1 MRTQFKY
8 LLMILQGSTV
18 LAFGQSGMTTLELK
32 DLSSFN
38 PQAGNWM
45 IVGDITMDRNIAIGH
60 HEIAG
65 EEQRKKKPKKA
76 TEEVPGAVI
85 YEEGSGILLNMNT
98 PDKKD
103 QLLTNWEHGDIAL
116 ELEVMLPKGSNS
128 GIYMQGRYEVQLL
141 DSWGVKYPKFSDMGG
156 IYRNFESASEKRYIG
171 KAPLVN
177 AAKAPGLWQTLKISF
192 RAPRFDASG
201 KKTANARFERVEL
214 NGAVIHDHV
223 EVPLPTGGPV
233 SPGEAAIGPLMI
245 QGDHGPVAFR
255 HIRYRLLHD
264 SEVTLTDLSYKVYLG
279 TFQSEQQFRDRSP
292 DKKGQLEALTWEAAG
307 RNNDFA
313 ILFDGTVHIP
323 EDGNYT
329 FRLYRR
335 GTGRLTLNGEDLGAD
350 ENARSISLT
359 EGSYPVEVV
368 YYKNENWYQPLL
380 GLFVESESTH
390 RKTLHAFNS
399 RPPAVDLIPP
409 IYVDVEGETK
419 LLRAFLD
426 FEGDRDRRL
435 THTMAVGEPGGSNYI
450 YDLKSGTL
458 LCIWRGGFVEATP
471 MWFSTGDGS
480 FRPVGAVQYLFTE
493 PQLALLDHQQAP
505 FPNKSG
511 EDFRGKGYALD
522 EEGKPVFT
530 YLYKGGTVTDKLT
543 PVQGD
548 QMIRRTVSFSNLA
561 TGQHYYKLAEGTR
574 ITRLRDGSYAVNDK
588 QYYLRP
594 GSGTESF
601 VREVA
606 GKQELVVKA
615 EGQPIQYDLIW

>member
-1 MRTQFKY
+1 MF
-8 LLMILQGSTV
+8 MILQGSTA
-18 LAFGQSGMTTLELK
+18 LALAQSGMTTLELK
-32 DLSSFN
+32 DLSSFD

-45 IVGDITMDRNIAIGH
+45 IVGDVTMDRNISIDH
-60 HEIAG
+60 QEIVG
-65 EEQRKKKPKKA
+65 EEERKGKAKKP
-76 TEEVPGAVI
+76 TEQVPGAVR
-85 YEEGSGILLNMNT
+85 YEEGSGILLNMHT

-128 GIYMQGRYEVQLL
+128 GIYMQGRYEVQLQ

-156 IYRNFESASEKRYIG
+156 IYRNFESVSEKRYMG

-177 AAKAPGLWQTLKISF
+177 AAKAPGLWQTLKINF

-223 EVPLPTGGPV
+223 EVPLPTGGAIGPE
-233 SPGEAAIGPLMI
+233 EAAIGPLMI

-255 HIRYRLLHD
+255 NIRYRLLRD
-264 SEVTLTDLSYKVYLG
+264 SNVTLTDLSYKVYLG
-279 TFQSEQQFRDRSP
+279 TFQSEQEFRDRSP

-307 RNNDFA
+307 QNNNFA

-329 FRLYRR
+329 LRLFRR
-335 GTGRLTLNGEDLGAD
+335 GTGRLTLNGEDLGSS
-350 ENARSISLT
+350 ENPRSIPLT
-359 EGSYPVEVV
+359 KGSYPVEIV
-368 YYKNENWYQPLL
+368 YYKNENWYEPLL
-380 GLFVESESTH
+380 GLFVESENTH

-399 RPPAVDLIPP
+399 LPPAVDLIPP

-426 FEGDRDRRL
+426 FEGDRKRRL

-458 LCIWRGGFVEATP
+458 VCMWRGGFVEATP
-471 MWFSTGDGS
+471 MWFGTGDGS
-480 FRPVGAVQYLFTE
+480 FRPVGAVQYFFME
-493 PQLALLDHQQAP
+493 PQLALLDHQRAP

-522 EEGKPVFT
+522 ENRKPVFT
-530 YLYKGGTVTDKLT
+530 YLYKGGMVTDKLA
-543 PVQGD
+543 PVQGGR
-548 QMIRRTVSFSNLA
+548 MIRRTVTFSSLA
-561 TGQHYYKLAEGTR
+561 AGQHYYKLAGGSR
-574 ITRLRDGSYAVNDK
+574 ITRLQDGSYAVDDK
-588 QYYLRP
+588 QYYLRL
-594 GSGTESF
+594 ESETKPF
-601 VREVA
+601 IREVA
-606 GKQELVVKA
+606 GKQELVVKVK
-615 EGQPIQYDLIW
+615 GQPIQYDIIW